1 MSKKDVAYCL
11 NSALVNA
18 GLGSRYVALNCAV
31 EESKISSRD
40 CGGLLP
46 QDIFIRDHITS
57 DDVLVVSVGG
67 NDVALTTNAF
77 TACSMLS
84 LVCCSTQGCKRN
96 GCGCAIPC
104 VGDPCCLG
112 GSLIGCLSNLCACP
126 FGVGY
131 FIHLM
136 KTKLEMYLS
145 RLIEKTKPRA
155 VAICMIYFPSEEEN
169 GSWADPI
176 LNALCY
182 NKSPAMVQDAIRLMY
197 KLAIKEVRLPGT
209 TVVPVPLFE
218 VMDGKTFEDY
228 CQRVEP
234 SPSGGAKMADMI
246 LKNVIPELA
255 PQNES
260 VSQES
265 IVR

>member
-1 MSKKDVAYCL
+1 
-11 NSALVNA
+11 
-18 GLGSRYVALNCAV
+18 LGCKYVALNCAV
-31 EESKISSRD
+31 EESKIASRD

-46 QDIFIRDHITS
+46 QDKFIRDNITS
-57 DDVLVVSVGG
+57 DDILIVSVGG
-67 NDVALTTNAF
+67 NDVALTTNLF

-84 LVCCSTQGCKRN
+84 LVCCSTQSCKQH
-96 GCGCAIPC
+96 GCGCAIPF

-112 GSLIGCLSNLCACP
+112 GSHIGCVSNVCACP

-131 FIHLM
+131 FIHLL
-136 KTKLEMYLS
+136 KTKLELYLS
-145 RLIEKTKPRA
+145 RMIEKTKPRA
-155 VAICMIYFPSEEEN
+155 VAVCMIYFPSEEEN
-169 GSWADPI
+169 GSWADPV
-176 LNALCY
+176 LNTLCY
-182 NKSPAMVQDAIRLMY
+182 NKKPEMVQESIRLMFR
-197 KLAIKEVRLPGT
+197 LAVKEIRLEGT

-255 PQNES
+255 SKGEG
-260 VSQES
+260 VSQHA